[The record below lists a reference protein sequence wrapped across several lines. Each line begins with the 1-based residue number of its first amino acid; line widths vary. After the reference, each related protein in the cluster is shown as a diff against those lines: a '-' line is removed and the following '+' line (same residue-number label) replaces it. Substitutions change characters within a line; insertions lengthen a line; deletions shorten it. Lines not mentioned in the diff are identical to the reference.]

1 MGTRGRR
8 SRSQTPSL
16 GDQWRF
22 RCVLGIPRDSG
33 VSTQSPGHIRR
44 DALSSCP
51 LETRSGRKKRL
62 TKQGYRG
69 DWKTRVDGVVSK
81 KTHPLAGGTDATGGP
96 VKTDAHN
103 GIARHIPAR
112 RPFATGMPLG
122 TARLCRLPVDGKG
135 LQVIALSDLM
145 LPTIGPKGRP
155 DHIDLVLA
163 LRRDEEVGIH
173 GTAVEQM
180 GARQQI
186 PCG

>member
-1 MGTRGRR
+1 MKAPDTLREAALHPRPERILLFECGCFLSWACGLDGLVVGLGPDGELPWGVFRRGA
-8 SRSQTPSL
+8 
-16 GDQWRF
+16 
-22 RCVLGIPRDSG
+22 
-33 VSTQSPGHIRR
+33 H
-44 DALSSCP
+44 
-51 LETRSGRKKRL
+51 
-62 TKQGYRG
+62 
-69 DWKTRVDGVVSK
+69 
-81 KTHPLAGGTDATGGP
+81 LAGGTDATGGP

-112 RPFATGMPLG
+112 RPFDTGMPLG

-173 GTAVEQM
+173 VTAVEQM